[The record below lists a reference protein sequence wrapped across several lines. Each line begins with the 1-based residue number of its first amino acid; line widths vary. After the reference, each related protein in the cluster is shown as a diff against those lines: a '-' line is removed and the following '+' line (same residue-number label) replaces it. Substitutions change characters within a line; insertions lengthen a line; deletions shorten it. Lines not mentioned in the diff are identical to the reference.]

1 MNDNGN
7 METADEKFN
16 LPTESVEGEIALI
29 IQYQPG
35 KSEALGVL
43 EGAMRLIESLDK
55 LDHCLLSSIDS
66 DLEPVSILNDVQHS
80 SLKILLA
87 RALRKAPDDL
97 ISNMD
102 WKKWVGGILIKGK
115 YKLLE
120 RLDADAPQIRE
131 VLIDLEPDYK
141 ACPVGLIGFIPP
153 SVADI
158 QSALKDVSKARASLP
173 THGVT
178 IQTELGDIIL
188 GEALIVDSPDANQ
201 PQSTI
206 TNTGIEFFKV
216 KSTDMLGQSQW
227 TVVRNNRIVKV
238 DLLHKSWLDA
248 YQNRTH
254 TVFPGD
260 SLECRFEESVTYDA
274 NHNELERKLS
284 IIEVIRVIPP
294 SFQDRLI

>member
-1 MNDNGN
+1 MGDNGN
-7 METADEKFN
+7 METVDEKFN

-87 RALRKAPDDL
+87 RALRQAPDDL

-131 VLIDLEPDYK
+131 VLIELEPDYK

-158 QSALKDVSKARASLP
+158 QVALKDVAKARSSLP
-173 THGVT
+173 LHSVT
-178 IQTELGDIIL
+178 IQTELGDIVL
-188 GEALIVDSPDANQ
+188 EAESIPLPEESR

-227 TVVRNNRIVKV
+227 TVVRNNRIVRV
-238 DLLHKSWLDA
+238 DLLHKSWLEA
-248 YQNRTH
+248 YQNRMH
-254 TVFPGD
+254 AVFPGD
-260 SLECRFEESVTYDA
+260 SLECRFEESITYDA

-284 IIEVIRVIPP
+284 VIEVIRIISP
-294 SFQDRLI
+294 SVQHSLI